1 MEELIEGKISPNYPS
16 LYKYTYDE
24 NGFLTSKQLCS
35 NDGAPFVKSQTD
47 IYRWNW
53 NYDSNGNLNREER
66 VLPSGELAYSKSLTR
81 TKNVL
86 VVETEDITKP
96 IPYVKKV
103 EVSEGKRKIISYYGK
118 DNQKLNAQWCKNST
132 ETDSLLVFHKMIK
145 MINK

>member
-1 MEELIEGKISPNYPS
+1 M
-16 LYKYTYDE
+16 
-24 NGFLTSKQLCS
+24 
-35 NDGAPFVKSQTD
+35 
-47 IYRWNW
+47 
-53 NYDSNGNLNREER
+53 
-66 VLPSGELAYSKSLTR
+66 PSGELAYSKSLTR

-145 MINK
+145 MINKNIITETYYKYDEKNNAIIPLETNKNGTVYFKKVTTKDKMVFRLNIEPMMPMVTRSSL